1 MENKDAKKILN
12 GILES
17 TLISRDYIKNE
28 FKKENKTNKE
38 KIAAVRTELKQQT
51 VIKNLQQIKLKNSV
65 LIKR

>member
-1 MENKDAKKILN
+1 MLKKILN

-38 KIAAVRTELKQQT
+38 KIAAVRTELKT
-51 VIKNLQQIKLKNSV
+51 TNGNKEPSANKNSV